1 MKKILIIFVI
11 ASFTSCKKKAEIQY
25 VYPKA
30 YLPAYPGSYWDYT
43 NGERVLTSKNYVQHQ
58 YEESINSN
66 QKTPKQYVPQY
77 MGQYLYEY
85 GITQNS
91 TTYPLKKLLNEE
103 LGQTWEVNKIN
114 NQKIIRK
121 VVEKKNEMKI
131 PFPPFNKP
139 IDSLIKDILVVIEY
153 IDTLGEERWNTREY
167 YAKDIGLIRVDVNNP
182 FDESPPVVQKQI
194 QGYHINK

>member
-1 MKKILIIFVI
+1 MRKTLSFLLIL
-11 ASFTSCKKKAEIQY
+11 SFASCKKNTEIEY

-43 NGERVLTSKNYVQHQ
+43 NGERVLTSKEYVEHQ

-66 QKTPKQYVPQY
+66 QKTPKKYVPQY

-85 GITQNS
+85 DVTQNS
-91 TTYPLKKLLNEE
+91 TTYPLKKLLDEE
-103 LGQTWEVNKIN
+103 VGKSWEVNKIN
-114 NQKIIRK
+114 NQKIFRK
-121 VVEKKNEMKI
+121 IIEKKAEMRI

-139 IDSLIKDILVVIEY
+139 IDSLIKDILVVVEY
-153 IDTLGEERWNTREY
+153 IDTLGEERWNSREY
-167 YAKDIGLIRVDVNNP
+167 YAKNIGLIRIDINNP
-182 FDESPPVVQKQI
+182 FDENPPVVQKQI